1 MDFKYFVSGDC
12 FGAEQS
18 RDGDSKT
25 TCGLLYSVLQRNDG
39 RGWGREKGAE
49 SRYFS
54 NALPL

>member
-25 TCGLLYSVLQRNDG
+25 ICGRLYSVLQRNDG

-49 SRYFS
+49 SRYLRLS
-54 NALPL
+54 